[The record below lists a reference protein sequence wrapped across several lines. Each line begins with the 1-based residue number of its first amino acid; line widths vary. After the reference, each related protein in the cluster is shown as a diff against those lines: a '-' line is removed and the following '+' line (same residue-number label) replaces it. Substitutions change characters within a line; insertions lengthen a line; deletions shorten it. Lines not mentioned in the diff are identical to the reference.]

1 MIVIV
6 CGGRDWRD
14 ETYVHA
20 RLNVIHATS
29 PITEV
34 HQGGARGV
42 DTMARTW
49 AERKGIPCFE
59 YRAEWNEHGKRAG
72 PIRNCRMLLTARP
85 DVVIAFPG
93 GSGTRHMMKIASD
106 ADIHIIN
113 LQKGMTK

>member
-34 HQGGARGV
+34 HQGGFPL
-42 DTMARTW
+42 ARTW

-59 YRAEWNEHGKRAG
+59 YRCTDLVQ
-72 PIRNCRMLLTARP
+72 RNWEMLRIADPET
-85 DVVIAFPG
+85 VIAFSG
-93 GSGTRHMMKIASD
+93 GRGDGVENLTALAATK
-106 ADIHIIN
+106 DIHIIN
-113 LQKGMTK
+113 LQKGMTNA